1 MAMEWSNFH
10 SAVFSFELAL
20 VSSPVHGSC
29 RPRLGNSS
37 KSACPMLLHA
47 VICFHQRMCVLY
59 LFGETRCDIRSSAL
73 IPTSLFRT
81 NRRSREGLE
90 KDKKVEV
97 RSKYDFKVYKLCLF
111 FLAYSELWGCFDIF
125 WCFVAGALSYYLAHW
140 PSRSWTWKGRGGGS
154 WNMSQETD
162 LQRMGFLEL
171 LHVASLPACLSIP
184 TNRLELSTIIS
195 SIFWPMVFCRS
206 CSVSVHAE
214 PELYQAGNHKW
225 PPAFWRAWHEI
236 SCRLAAWHSREP
248 PPGRV

>member
-125 WCFVAGALSYYLAHW
+125 
-140 PSRSWTWKGRGGGS
+140 
-154 WNMSQETD
+154 
-162 LQRMGFLEL
+162 
-171 LHVASLPACLSIP
+171 
-184 TNRLELSTIIS
+184 
-195 SIFWPMVFCRS
+195 
-206 CSVSVHAE
+206 
-214 PELYQAGNHKW
+214 
-225 PPAFWRAWHEI
+225 
-236 SCRLAAWHSREP
+236 
-248 PPGRV
+248 